1 MVTVGV
7 VVLLVVGVLG
17 ADLVLENSGH
27 TDVMIM
33 GQSLSFDIWG
43 LFLLGL
49 AAGVLAVAGVHL
61 LGYGVARDHQRR
73 KIQRQRERELAAVTR
88 PTPAPTPA
96 APNTAARTAP
106 APTTSAP
113 ASAAPASAVA
123 PAAVP
128 RGAVARATTPAG
140 ASATAVPSISK
151 PAGSPPPAAVAGPLD
166 AAAADERPVTAT
178 ARDRRTTPASDRSER
193 SGVSVAKVRDTG
205 NRAAVANDTRTGES
219 ADGGRSAVRVPTP
232 PRPDTR
238 PADAAA
244 APRAA
249 SHPRRGDRIVA
260 RVADLRRRGGDG
272 GEADDHADARPADL
286 HS

>member
-73 KIQRQRERELAAVTR
+73 KIQRQRDRELAAVTR
-88 PTPAPTPA
+88 PAPAPAPTPT
-96 APNTAARTAP
+96 APTTVARTAP
-106 APTTSAP
+106 TDSAPTSTAP
-113 ASAAPASAVA
+113 VASAVA

-128 RGAVARATTPAG
+128 RGAAARATTSAG
-140 ASATAVPSISK
+140 ASAADVPSTSK
-151 PAGSPPPAAVAGPLD
+151 PAGSPPPAAVTEPLD
-166 AAAADERPVTAT
+166 AAAADKRPVTAT
-178 ARDRRTTPASDRSER
+178 ARERRITPASDQSER
-193 SGVSVAKVRDTG
+193 SGVRVAKVRDPGSRPTSP
-205 NRAAVANDTRTGES
+205 NDTRTGNS

-232 PRPDTR
+232 PRSDAR
-238 PADAAA
+238 LADSAAS
-244 APRAA
+244 PRAA

-260 RVADLRRRGGDG
+260 RVADLRRRGDG
-272 GEADDHADARPADL
+272 GEADD
-286 HS
+286 